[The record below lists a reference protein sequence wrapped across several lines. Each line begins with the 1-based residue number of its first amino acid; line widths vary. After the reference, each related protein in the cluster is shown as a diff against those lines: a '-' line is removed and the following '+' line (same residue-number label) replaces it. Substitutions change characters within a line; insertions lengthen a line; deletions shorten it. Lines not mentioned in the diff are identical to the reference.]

1 MWQSPAIFLQHSISD
16 FVIVEV
22 GTQARAGVP
31 IHTKTSTKDRMA
43 RHFTILIM
51 LQLSLF
57 DGKPA
62 MVILSLRN
70 VESTFNGGQ

>member
-22 GTQARAGVP
+22 GTQAREGVA

-43 RHFTILIM
+43 RHFTM
-51 LQLSLF
+51 
-57 DGKPA
+57 
-62 MVILSLRN
+62 
-70 VESTFNGGQ
+70 